1 MSISIGM
8 APDIQ
13 TIAAF
18 HALRQNDWP
27 KSVAEQQAALAKAL
41 DYQRAFYPVRSS
53 LTAGEQLTFNDG
65 IALLAL
71 EMLDAPALRSSQAVK
86 KLKEQS
92 SSGAQIETEYEAS
105 ASDPYP
111 QITAM
116 LAPLAPRAAPQ
127 NAATRHSRLQ
137 R

>member
-1 MSISIGM
+1 M
-8 APDIQ
+8 APDIE

-27 KSVAEQQAALAKAL
+27 SDVAAQQAAFAKAM
-41 DYQRAFYPVRSS
+41 DYQRAFYPIRAT
-53 LTAGEQLTFNDG
+53 LTPVEQLTFNDA
-65 IALLAL
+65 ISLLAL
-71 EMLDAPALRSSQAVK
+71 EMIDAPALRATQIVK

-92 SSGAQIETEYEAS
+92 SSGAGVETEYEAS
-105 ASDPYP
+105 PADPFP

-127 NAATRHSRLQ
+127 NGAARFSRLQ